1 MEISIQIPDDVGA
14 RLHDRWQDLPR
25 RALEALVTDAYRRDI
40 LTAAEVQTIL
50 GLPSRHETDAFLK
63 DAGADLGYT
72 WDDLEQDLQTYRDAS
87 RR

>member
-25 RALEALVTDAYRRDI
+25 HALEALVTDAYRRDI

-72 WDDLEQDLQTYRDAS
+72 WDDLEQDLQIYRDAS